1 MATTKKRAKRPVKFA
16 KRRALNLVDPR
27 VFATATKRAG
37 YYKLMR
43 NAQIE
48 AFRRLSDQTQAALEM
63 ASAYAADVRKAVREG
78 TLAPKNGVKATAIL
92 KKARELDRLVGTVP
106 PVLGGQGSAR
116 ARRVK
121 RG

>member
-16 KRRALNLVDPR
+16 RRRALNLVDPR
-27 VFATATKRAG
+27 VFETASKRSG

-48 AFRRLSDQTQAALEM
+48 AFRRLSDHTQAALEM
-63 ASAYAADVRKAVREG
+63 ASAYAQDVRSAVREG
-78 TLAPKNGVKATAIL
+78 TLAPKNKLKAEAIL

-106 PVLGGQGSAR
+106 PVLGGQGSTR

-121 RG
+121 R

>member
-16 KRRALNLVDPR
+16 KRGVLNLVDPR
-27 VFATATKRAG
+27 VFATATKRANF
-37 YYKLMR
+37 YKLMR
-43 NAQIE
+43 NE
-48 AFRRLSDQTQAALEM
+48 NVVAFRRLSDRTQAALDM
-63 ASAYAADVRKAVREG
+63 AAAYVADVRKAVREG
-78 TLAPKNGVKATAIL
+78 TLAPKNGIKATAIL

-106 PVLGGQGSAR
+106 PVLGGQGSTR